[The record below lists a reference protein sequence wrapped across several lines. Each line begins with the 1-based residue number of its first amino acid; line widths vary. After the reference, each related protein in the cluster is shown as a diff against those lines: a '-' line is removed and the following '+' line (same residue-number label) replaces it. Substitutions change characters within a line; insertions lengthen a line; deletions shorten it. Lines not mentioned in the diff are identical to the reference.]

1 MGPGPVSIPP
11 ITHGDRAI
19 VTTTAERAPTRADNG
34 PWARALIIAVVL
46 IPLVATAYAIVQLW
60 GWGVNATD
68 LALLLGFYVL
78 TQIGVTIGYHRFL
91 THRGFRAPAW
101 LKATFLMLGSMAL
114 EGPAVTWASTH
125 LEHHAHSDKEGD
137 PHSPL
142 DGIFHAHVGWL
153 IDGFSHNVNKY
164 GYWLLEDKM
173 VVFFS
178 RTFLFWTVM
187 TFLIPFLIGG
197 WSGLLW
203 GGLVRV
209 FLVHHVTW
217 SVNSVCHVFG
227 QRPFETG
234 DASTNN
240 WLVGLLA
247 GGEGWH
253 NNHHAF
259 QRSAF
264 HGLYWWQFDFSG
276 LVIRTLEALRIIDD
290 VQRVSPEMMAKRM
303 ARQQAKVAK
312 LQPVRVPV
320 ESGSGAGD

>member
-1 MGPGPVSIPP
+1 VVVGP
-11 ITHGDRAI
+11 
-19 VTTTAERAPTRADNG
+19 
-34 PWARALIIAVVL
+34 LIAVG
-46 IPLVATAYAIVQLW
+46 YAIVQLW
-60 GWGVNATD
+60 QRQVHGLD
-68 LALLLGFYVL
+68 LALLFGFYVL

-91 THRGFRAPAW
+91 THRGFRAPTW
-101 LKATFLMLGSMAL
+101 LKATFLVLGSMAL
-114 EGPAVTWASTH
+114 EGPAITWASTH

-142 DGIFHAHVGWL
+142 DGLFHAHVGWM
-153 IDGFSHNVNKY
+153 IDGFKHNVNRY
-164 GYWLLEDKM
+164 GYWLLEDRL
-173 VVFFS
+173 VVFVS
-178 RTFLFWTVM
+178 RTFWLWTVL

-227 QRPFETG
+227 SRPFATG
-234 DASTNN
+234 DESTNN

-276 LVIRTLEALRIIDD
+276 LVIRALEALGVIDD
-290 VQRVSPEMMAKRM
+290 VQRVSPEMMAKRL
-303 ARQQAKVAK
+303 ARQEAKLNK
-312 LQPVRVPV
+312 LQPVPVPV
-320 ESGSGAGD
+320 ESGGGTD